1 MKSSSSG
8 SRNSAIPWR
17 ESQSLNKKVNGDVN
31 YLQLITGN
39 TDNNGKELSSYMN
52 DRLNNNKNLL
62 QVNNNNLSRFRGS
75 STELN
80 NTKNTV

>member
-17 ESQSLNKKVNGDVN
+17 ESQTLNKKVNGDVN

-39 TDNNGKELSSYMN
+39 TDNGKELSLYMTESIN
-52 DRLNNNKNLL
+52 NNNKNLL
-62 QVNNNNLSRFRGS
+62 QANNNNLGKFRGS
-75 STELN
+75 STEYN
-80 NTKNTV
+80 NSKNTV